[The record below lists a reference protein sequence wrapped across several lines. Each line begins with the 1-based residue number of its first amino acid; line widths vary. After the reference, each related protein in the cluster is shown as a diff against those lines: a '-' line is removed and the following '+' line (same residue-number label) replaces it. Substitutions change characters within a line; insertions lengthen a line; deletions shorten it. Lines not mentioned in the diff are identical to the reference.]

1 MNYSYLIIVRKFVI
15 NLLEI
20 QDGIGFLMRMYEE
33 EKLVSKE
40 DIFLFMVILD
50 GIFNNLIFI
59 INELSEIR

>member
-1 MNYSYLIIVRKFVI
+1 MI

-20 QDGIGFLMRMYEE
+20 EDVIGFLMGMYDD

>member
-1 MNYSYLIIVRKFVI
+1 M
-15 NLLEI
+15 
-20 QDGIGFLMRMYEE
+20 GMYDD